1 MKQKR
6 YPEGHFMGL
15 GIAIGIPLGIP
26 IGLAL
31 GNIAL
36 GPAIGAAI
44 GVLIGI
50 LMEKKKNPN
59 PRELTK
65 EEKRIK
71 SRNLKILLYFGI
83 VLFSILLLLFFIS
96 R

>member
-6 YPEGHFMGL
+6 YPKGHFVGL

-26 IGLAL
+26 IGLIL

-44 GVLIGI
+44 GIPIGMA
-50 LMEKKKNPN
+50 MEKKKNPN
-59 PRELTK
+59 PRILTKK
-65 EEKRIK
+65 EEKIK
-71 SRNLKILLYFGI
+71 KIKLTIVLGIGI
-83 VLFSILLLLFFIS
+83 VALLAIIIAYSIQ
-96 R
+96 